1 MGWLNQFCVKRE
13 REREREKVLGSWPVD
28 IFVFFL
34 QRLNRVA
41 IGIAP
46 VSADE
51 IFVPGLVQAMDMKYL
66 KNAQE
71 IWIKNI
77 FSDLE
82 QELVNKASDQITN
95 ELLVSQTST
104 QDNTF
109 SRLNSLWKK
118 KEEAVRIANWQ
129 GEDQQTHTHNTQHT
143 LQDLINYL

>member
-1 MGWLNQFCVKRE
+1 M
-13 REREREKVLGSWPVD
+13 
-28 IFVFFL
+28 
-34 QRLNRVA
+34 A

-46 VSADE
+46 VSEDE
-51 IFVPGLVQAMDMKYL
+51 IFVPGLAQAMDAKYL

-109 SRLNSLWKK
+109 SRLNSL
-118 KEEAVRIANWQ
+118 
-129 GEDQQTHTHNTQHT
+129 
-143 LQDLINYL
+143 